1 LDTRSEINYNKEVEM
16 VESYDREQFQDNY
29 TPEFFYALD
38 QITEPLAAVVKKIRA
53 TMRTPT
59 KEDASEFSSLLR

>member
-1 LDTRSEINYNKEVEM
+1 M

-29 TPEFFYALD
+29 TPELFYALD